1 MGNEEKP
8 VKTGS
13 KKKTAAL
20 LAGGAAVGAALGVL
34 FAPRTGKATR
44 EKVGTWIKEKRAK
57 VKAKL
62 SRKGLNGSGK
72 AGDAKEY
79 A

>member
-1 MGNEEKP
+1 MENTEKP
-8 VKTGS
+8 AKTGS

-34 FAPRTGKATR
+34 LAPRSGKATR

-72 AGDAKEY
+72 AGEAKEY